1 MRTDNVYMIKETSK
15 TRDSYALL
23 KCIAISIFMMTCL
36 AVIFHLHQAYTQK
49 LITDNER
56 LNQKKYLVS
65 QMHDE
70 MLTISRVQ
78 LELLHVTSE
87 QQAKTKLQ
95 RLSTLISE
103 HLVHYYQFK
112 SIADESDS
120 EVLVHFKAS
129 FEKWYKFNAN
139 LLTYAKVVADSGFIN
154 TLSKVDLAISQ
165 LDKDSEKTLQL
176 ISQIKKLDNNI
187 N

>member
-1 MRTDNVYMIKETSK
+1 MIKETSK
-15 TRDSYALL
+15 TQDSDALL
-23 KCIAISIFMMTCL
+23 KWITVSIFMVTSFV
-36 AVIFHLHQAYTQK
+36 VIFHLHQAYAQK
-49 LITDNER
+49 LITDSER
-56 LNQKKYLVS
+56 LNQKKNLVS
-65 QMHDE
+65 RMHDE

-95 RLSTLISE
+95 RLSILISE

-112 SIADESDS
+112 SIADESDL
-120 EVLVHFKAS
+120 EILVHFKAS
-129 FEKWYKFNAN
+129 FEKWHEFNAS
-139 LLTYAKVVADSGFIN
+139 LLTYAKVVADVGFIN

-165 LDKDSEKTLQL
+165 LDKGSEKARLL
-176 ISQIKKLDNNI
+176 ISQIQTLDSNI